1 MSGHGVAGTRPSPDA
16 RALVVGFFHGC
27 SVLKLWSRCLL
38 FSPLSQMYHHFTCA
52 TDTGN
57 VSTVFNACKEIILQ
71 DNLKGSG
78 FMD

>member
-1 MSGHGVAGTRPSPDA
+1 MASPGQGPLSMPA
-16 RALVVGFFHGC
+16 PWSLWLHEC
-27 SVLKLWSRCLL
+27 SVLKLWFRCLL
-38 FSPLSQMYHHFTCA
+38 FSLLSQMYHHFTCA